1 MARRAAPRSGPARPL
16 ALVVMVVSL
25 VLVGWAVRGLVQAPV
40 PGTSDLGQPPVS
52 VGSAADTPSAGPTE
66 TSAPRP
72 TPPGI
77 GRSSAS
83 LPALEARPVPVR
95 LTVPTVGLEVVLEG
109 VGVSADGQMEIP
121 DEGDRAGWYRHGA
134 APGDDVGSIVVAAH
148 VDTSE
153 GPAEFLSLTGVSEG
167 DQVEVEL
174 DDGSSATYRIV
185 GGEQVAKRDLAV
197 DELFRRDG
205 EPVLR
210 LVTCTGDWLPSAGS
224 YTDNLVIS
232 AVPVEE
238 EGTSRLGE

>member
-1 MARRAAPRSGPARPL
+1 M
-16 ALVVMVVSL
+16 
-25 VLVGWAVRGLVQAPV
+25 
-40 PGTSDLGQPPVS
+40 
-52 VGSAADTPSAGPTE
+52 
-66 TSAPRP
+66 
-72 TPPGI
+72 
-77 GRSSAS
+77 
-83 LPALEARPVPVR
+83 PVR